1 MCGLGPQSKHYFL
14 YKTLCEVASVINN
27 TICVGLEG
35 KELQYHY
42 DFKRL
47 GWRSFVNSLVTKSYT
62 VKSANKEL
70 IVIPNLYQETSLL
83 HVYVYKE
90 LQL

>member
-1 MCGLGPQSKHYFL
+1 MSYRKERNPCELSMY
-14 YKTLCEVASVINN
+14 TLCEVASVIKN

-47 GWRSFVNSLVTKSYT
+47 G
-62 VKSANKEL
+62 
-70 IVIPNLYQETSLL
+70 
-83 HVYVYKE
+83 
-90 LQL
+90 